1 MFAPQPGG
9 RYVNQ
14 PQQQQYQAY
23 SNPAHYPPQNYQ
35 QPNVPRGNQ
44 AGYQYQYNAA
54 LMQPPSLNQEETLDT
69 NSQMYQQRG
78 SMTQSNNEQS
88 DYDTYH
94 QQEEDPNWTHEA
106 QIASMFWE
114 QRCMTML
121 ERF

>member
-14 PQQQQYQAY
+14 PQQQQYQTY
-23 SNPAHYPPQNYQ
+23 SNPVHYPPQNYQ
-35 QPNVPRGNQ
+35 RPNVPRGNQ

-54 LMQPPSLNQEETLDT
+54 LMQPPSLNQEDTLDT